1 MGSLHLS
8 SRTLE
13 EWIIVFSDY
22 LCGCPFSIH
31 PYCHMQSL
39 QRICQFLTTFT
50 RERGTLAVNK
60 GRRKIPV
67 PSWKSNTLLALSREK
82 MIRKRP
88 ASSWNGPC
96 KLLKV
101 NCNQLAK
108 INVGCSHT
116 AYCVHFCLDMTIFS
130 NILFQW
136 CLQGWS
142 ISIRWT
148 LFTETWSQVMVC
160 LDLALII
167 TSNITQ
173 SAFASVRI
181 QHQPTLC
188 TEVLVRSCLPH
199 AFMALH

>member
-101 NCNQLAK
+101 YCNQLAK
-108 INVGCSHT
+108 INIRCT
-116 AYCVHFCLDMTIFS
+116 LFCIDDRV
-130 NILFQW
+130 LFQW
-136 CLQGWS
+136 CLQLYRDAVSPSEGHC
-142 ISIRWT
+142 
-148 LFTETWSQVMVC
+148 SQ
-160 LDLALII
+160 
-167 TSNITQ
+167 
-173 SAFASVRI
+173 R
-181 QHQPTLC
+181 P
-188 TEVLVRSCLPH
+188 EVK
-199 AFMALH
+199 